1 MNIETIKKTSRAKYL
16 HSLAKL
22 TAKENHLAQ
31 LLLTVHGGTFRVTT
45 ELISFLSVESLG
57 TTTYVLDIF
66 ENPIEVDRITMLK
79 SCVELYSTVMQS
91 WHTTAAEING
101 KR

>member
-1 MNIETIKKTSRAKYL
+1 MNTDTIKKTSRAKYL

-31 LLLTVHGGTFRVTT
+31 LLITQSGGTFRVTP

-57 TTTYVLDIF
+57 KTVIILDIF
-66 ENPIEVDRITMLK
+66 ESPIEVDRTTMLE

-91 WHTTAAEING
+91 WLDTTKLINS